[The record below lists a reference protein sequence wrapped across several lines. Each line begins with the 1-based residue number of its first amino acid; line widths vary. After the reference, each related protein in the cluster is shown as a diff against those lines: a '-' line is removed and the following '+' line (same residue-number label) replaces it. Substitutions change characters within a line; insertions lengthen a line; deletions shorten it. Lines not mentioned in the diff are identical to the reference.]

1 MTHCWFSINFVQVWQ
16 PWAVVSSCH
25 GASVTCREETESNG
39 VLVCRGQKEEW
50 GEEGSLL
57 TYTFVLR
64 HSIAISLCAIVI
76 HLVHDD
82 FFLFLS
88 LFLKDSLGVTST
100 ADRTQNEWIQRT
112 NLDSYTQY
120 MLFFWSFS
128 KSQDYTCFLGAY
140 QTTVKTR
147 RKKNNERTVIN
158 LRVYVCFCCRLLFIN
173 L

>member
-1 MTHCWFSINFVQVWQ
+1 MSGAKRGNEGRRERG
-16 PWAVVSSCH
+16 SS
-25 GASVTCREETESNG
+25 
-39 VLVCRGQKEEW
+39 
-50 GEEGSLL
+50 L

-100 ADRTQNEWIQRT
+100 ADSTQNEWIQRT

-120 MLFFWSFS
+120 TLFFWSFS
-128 KSQDYTCFLGAY
+128 KSHDYTCFLGSY
-140 QTTVKTR
+140 QTSVKTR
-147 RKKNNERTVIN
+147 RKKKQRTDG
-158 LRVYVCFCCRLLFIN
+158 YKSSCVCVFLLSIIIH
-173 L
+173 